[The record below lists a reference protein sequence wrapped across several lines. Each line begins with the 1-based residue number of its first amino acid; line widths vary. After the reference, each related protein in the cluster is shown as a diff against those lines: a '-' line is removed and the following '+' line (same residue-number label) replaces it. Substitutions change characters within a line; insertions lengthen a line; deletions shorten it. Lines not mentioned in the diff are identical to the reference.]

1 MTLAKNLFDLNDD
14 CLLEVFQYL
23 NGAEQNRV
31 RKLCTRF
38 EGIVQQFWKK
48 KKHLQLSVNIVNVN
62 FEKSLP
68 DFEDYLAAV
77 SDIIIDVEFVCEVFN
92 FNNCMTESSRQLT
105 NVLQKFKFSNA
116 RSLSFSAFKEDIVL
130 LKSFPN
136 LRKLRLILFE
146 RLLSP
151 PQVMSY
157 FHTCQLDG
165 IGLCKHLEELYM
177 HPVSVHL
184 YPTFIASIAQM
195 RNLRLILCMQ
205 QDSKFFIDLTKILK
219 DRIYS
224 FAGPF
229 YMINKSCTVNDL
241 KILAVFLGKEEQ
253 RFQLLNLIKACKVLE
268 VLEIYGIELG
278 IRFLSKMEDI
288 LTNTRTSG
296 QPLRVKYI
304 SRQVYV
310 DITRRNYNSLPIVK
324 NSSYMDFSIEARGGI
339 PDVSLS
345 FKIEFKP
352 LSDLSE

>member
-1 MTLAKNLFDLNDD
+1 MTLAKNLLDLNDD

-23 NGAEQNRV
+23 NCAEQNRV
-31 RKLCTRF
+31 RKLCARF
-38 EGIVQQFWKK
+38 EGLVQQFWKK
-48 KKHLQLSVNIVNVN
+48 NKHLQLSVNTVNIN
-62 FEKSLP
+62 FDKSLS
-68 DFEDYLAAV
+68 DFEDYLAV
-77 SDIIIDVEFVCEVFN
+77 VNNVIVDVEFICEVFT
-92 FNNCMTESSRQLT
+92 FNNCLIESKQLT

-136 LRKLRLILFE
+136 LRKLRLALFE
-146 RLLSP
+146 RLFSP

-157 FHTCQLDG
+157 YHMCHLDG
-165 IGLCKHLEELYM
+165 LGLCKHLEELYM

-205 QDSKFFIDLTKILK
+205 QDGKFFIDLSKILK

-229 YMINKSCTVNDL
+229 YMINNSCAVYDL
-241 KILAVFLGKEEQ
+241 KMLAVFLGREEQ
-253 RFQLLNLIKACKVLE
+253 RLQLLNLIKACKVLE
-268 VLEIYGIELG
+268 LLEIYGIELG
-278 IRFLSKMEDI
+278 IRFLSKLEDI

-310 DITRRNYNSLPIVK
+310 DITRRNYNGLPIVK
-324 NSSYMDFSIEARGGI
+324 
-339 PDVSLS
+339 VQ
-345 FKIEFKP
+345 
-352 LSDLSE
+352 